1 MHINMLWN
9 ILFWTCMSLYLSII
23 VYISFLSV
31 NGTLKNILGSNEF
44 QQLLLEYTN
53 WLEYNIIKY
62 KERRIDSIIY
72 LGYRKLERALLPP
85 KNARSFEK

>member
-1 MHINMLWN
+1 MLHILMHINMLWN

-62 KERRIDSIIY
+62 ISK
-72 LGYRKLERALLPP
+72 
-85 KNARSFEK
+85 